1 MSKEN
6 AKLMEKELTEKR
18 KLTSDVKENIGLK
31 VFINLILAIVVMC
44 VFFILNSL
52 FVFKS
57 SNIFKLACK
66 IISIMGVCGTIVL
79 FEIAFRKR
87 KSNYA
92 INGIELLIASILI
105 MFMPHLYYVIAIKY
119 VRALTIVPVF
129 LSIYYIVKCIISY
142 KMMVKKHHD
151 SLSDI
156 KQILETDE
164 KSYLDEDS
172 TKTIKSK
179 KEKAMKEKNNTN
191 NKPKAQSQAQKG
203 KSPNIN
209 NNQPTKKTNNQNA
222 KAKNNTNQKSNA
234 NNNKNSNQKKS
245 KKNK

>member
-57 SNIFKLACK
+57 SNIFKLACR

-87 KSNYA
+87 KTNYA
-92 INGIELLIASILI
+92 INGIELLVASIL
-105 MFMPHLYYVIAIKY
+105 VI
-119 VRALTIVPVF
+119 L
-129 LSIYYIVKCIISY
+129 
-142 KMMVKKHHD
+142 
-151 SLSDI
+151 
-156 KQILETDE
+156 
-164 KSYLDEDS
+164 
-172 TKTIKSK
+172 
-179 KEKAMKEKNNTN
+179 
-191 NKPKAQSQAQKG
+191 
-203 KSPNIN
+203 
-209 NNQPTKKTNNQNA
+209 
-222 KAKNNTNQKSNA
+222 
-234 NNNKNSNQKKS
+234 
-245 KKNK
+245 